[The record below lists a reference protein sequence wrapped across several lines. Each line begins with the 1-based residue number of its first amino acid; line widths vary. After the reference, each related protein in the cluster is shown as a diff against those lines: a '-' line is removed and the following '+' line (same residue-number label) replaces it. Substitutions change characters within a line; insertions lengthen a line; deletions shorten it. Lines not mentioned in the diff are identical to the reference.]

1 MRLID
6 RIKKLTYKFIRNT
19 TPPMI
24 DIVRVDDI
32 PASDVGESLSGT
44 GATSRSGDP
53 LIIAGKCSGFDTE
66 LITQTAA
73 LQMQKGGGG

>member
-1 MRLID
+1 
-6 RIKKLTYKFIRNT
+6 
-19 TPPMI
+19 MI

-66 LITQTAA
+66 LTTQTSGVVTAT
-73 LQMQKGGGG
+73 LQMQKGGGGCISY

>member
-1 MRLID
+1 
-6 RIKKLTYKFIRNT
+6 
-19 TPPMI
+19 MI

-73 LQMQKGGGG
+73 LQMQKGGGVMYLILMTYLSLQLMIFL